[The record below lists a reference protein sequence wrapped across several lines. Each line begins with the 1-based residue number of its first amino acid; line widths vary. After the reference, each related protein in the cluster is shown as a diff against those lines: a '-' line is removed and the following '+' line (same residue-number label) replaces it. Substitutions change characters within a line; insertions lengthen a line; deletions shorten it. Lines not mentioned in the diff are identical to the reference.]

1 MRNSLIYGLFILL
14 MGCVKSSPVPTAP
27 ISPTPV
33 ITIPNAPTDLKGVL
47 SSPNQMD
54 LTWSD
59 ASNNEDGFKIER
71 KSGAE
76 AFTLLTSVGQN
87 IASYSDK
94 GLNAGINYTY
104 RVYSYNTKGNS
115 TNSNEI
121 AVKTEDAEVG
131 LLRVGLVA
139 YYPFTGNAGDS
150 SGNGNHG
157 TVNGASLNSDRNGK
171 SNSAYSFN
179 KSLSNYITLP
189 LLNGLNGASKASFSF
204 WVKTNKSNNS
214 GTIFGH
220 WSNNNGGVGVNCGL
234 NIETIAKN
242 QIGIFNYS
250 GTGGIFTN
258 TLDSAKWQHVVA
270 LIDFTQS
277 TNISKV
283 KVIINNISQNLTF
296 QEFNNLIG
304 SATSTFIGR
313 RNTDFDTYGNYFDG
327 IIDDVRIHNRILTEQ
342 EITYLFKN

>member
-1 MRNSLIYGLFILL
+1 MI
-14 MGCVKSSPVPTAP
+14 GCVKSSPVPTAP
-27 ISPTPV
+27 ITPTPV

-47 SSPNQMD
+47 SAPTQID
-54 LTWSD
+54 LTWTD

-71 KSGAE
+71 KTGTE
-76 AFTLLTSVGQN
+76 AFTFLTSVGQN
-87 IASYSDK
+87 IITYSDK
-94 GLNAGINYTY
+94 GLNAGTNYTY

-115 TNSNEI
+115 SNSNENVI
-121 AVKTEDAEVG
+121 KTEDAEVAS
-131 LLRVGLVA
+131 LKVGLVA

-150 SGNGNHG
+150 SGNGKHG
-157 TVNGASLNSDRNGK
+157 SVIGATLNSDRNGK
-171 SNSAYSFN
+171 SNAAYSFN

-189 LLNGLNGASKASFSF
+189 LLSGLNGASKASFSF
-204 WVKTNKSNNS
+204 WIKTNISNSS

-220 WSNNNGGVGVNCGL
+220 WGNNNGGVGNNCGL
-234 NIETIAKN
+234 SIETVAKN

-258 TLDSAKWQHVVA
+258 TLEAAKWQHLVV
-270 LIDFTQS
+270 LVDFTQS
-277 TNISKV
+277 TNITKV
-283 KVIINNISQNLTF
+283 KVIINNILQNLTF

-327 IIDDVRIHNRILTEQ
+327 LIDDIRIHNRILTEQ